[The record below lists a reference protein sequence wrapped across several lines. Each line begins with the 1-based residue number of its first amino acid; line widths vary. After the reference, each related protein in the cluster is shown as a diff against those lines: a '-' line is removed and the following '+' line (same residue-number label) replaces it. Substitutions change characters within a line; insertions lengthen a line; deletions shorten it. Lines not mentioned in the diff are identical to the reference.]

1 MHRAMQ
7 NETFTP
13 AVLVVDDDPD
23 IARLV
28 GNYLKRVGFEAEWA
42 SDPLVALEAA
52 KRRTFHLLVMDY
64 QLSGQTGLEVAQQL
78 QRVQGQRVPVVVMTA
93 HTSVETAVA
102 ALRAGAADFVTKP
115 FELSLLQMIVKRV
128 LDHHQTS
135 QELERLRTEIR
146 RTNETHGLLGEHAS
160 MTALRRLIDRL
171 GPADGAVLV
180 MGESG
185 TGKELV
191 ARALHAAGK
200 RAKGPMVAINC
211 GAIPSTLLESELFG
225 HVRGAFTGASDDRL
239 GVFREADGGTLFL
252 DEVGELTPALQ
263 TALLRVLQERT
274 VRPVGA
280 NREVKVDVRV
290 VAATNRDLQAGVDD
304 GTFRQDLL
312 FRLDVLR
319 LDIPPLRERGDD
331 VLLLFR
337 HLLPLTCARHGKTI
351 QAIAPEV
358 TELLLRHTWPGN
370 VRELQNVVER
380 AVLACD
386 GQRLEA
392 WHLPQSVASPPAPK
406 GGMKEGWPLVTLAEL
421 ERRHIGHVL
430 AAVGGSKQRAA
441 DMLGIDRVTLYR
453 KLKK

>member
-1 MHRAMQ
+1 MQ
-7 NETFTP
+7 PETLTP

-28 GNYLKRVGFEAEWA
+28 GSYLKRVGFDAEWA
-42 SDPLVALEAA
+42 SDPDVAQEAA
-52 KRRTFHLLVMDY
+52 RRRPFHLLLMDY

-78 QRVQGQRVPVVVMTA
+78 QRIQSQRIPVVVMTA

-115 FELSLLQMIVKRV
+115 FELSLLQMVVKRV
-128 LDHHQTS
+128 IDHHQTS
-135 QELERLRTEIR
+135 VELERLRSEIR
-146 RTNETHGLLGEHAS
+146 KTTDTHGLLGEHAS
-160 MTALRRLIDRL
+160 MQALRRLIDRL

-191 ARALHAAGK
+191 ARALHASGK

-290 VAATNRDLQAGVDD
+290 VAATNRDLQAAVAE

-312 FRLDVLR
+312 YRLDVLR
-319 LDIPPLRERGDD
+319 LDMPPLRERGDD

-337 HLLPLTCARHGKTI
+337 HFLPLAAARHNKTI
-351 QAIAPEV
+351 HAIAPEV
-358 TELLLRHTWPGN
+358 TELCQRHAWPGN

-386 GQRLEA
+386 GARLEV
-392 WHLPQSVASPPAPK
+392 WHLPQSVAAPTAPK
-406 GGMKEGWPLVTLAEL
+406 GLKDSWPMVTLAEL
-421 ERRHIGHVL
+421 ERRHISHVL
-430 AAVGGSKQRAA
+430 SAVGGSKQKAA
-441 DMLGIDRVTLYR
+441 DLLGIDRVTLYR